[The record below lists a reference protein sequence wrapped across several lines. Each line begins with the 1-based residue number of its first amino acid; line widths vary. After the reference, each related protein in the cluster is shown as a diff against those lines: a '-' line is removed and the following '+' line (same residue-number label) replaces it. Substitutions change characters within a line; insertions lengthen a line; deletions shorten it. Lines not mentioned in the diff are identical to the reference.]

1 MKLCSKN
8 YDIIMGSK
16 NNNTKLKYS
25 INSRNLLYISKGKIE
40 VTLCP
45 PKDYKNLHIQKN
57 YETLEYVSKI
67 DIYDVDPNY
76 KNDFNKVKFL
86 RVIIDVNQVL
96 VIPPYWFY
104 NIKFLE
110 ENTIVFYNSYRTFT
124 SSIAILPDLF
134 IQLLQQNNLKL
145 NIAKQVVDDNLKN
158 S

>member
-1 MKLCSKN
+1 MN
-8 YDIIMGSK
+8 
-16 NNNTKLKYS
+16 
-25 INSRNLLYISKGKIE
+25 
-40 VTLCP
+40 
-45 PKDYKNLHIQKN
+45 YKNLHIQKN

-67 DIYDVDPNY
+67 DIYDVNLIY

-145 NIAKQVVDDNLKN
+145 NIAKQVVDDNLKIVKN
-158 S
+158 EDIIKNEDNIKNEEINKDL